1 VTALVRAELL
11 KVRTTRAPYFLA
23 LAGVLLSMLGVL
35 GNALTAGQQTLPP
48 LTDPAMART
57 VYASAGGVT
66 SLIPVIGILIMT
78 TEYRFMTVTSTFLV
92 TPRRGRVVTAK
103 MVAAALVSA
112 LIGAVS
118 VILSFALAAVILSV
132 KTHAAVPA
140 TTQLQIAGGVLLSCA
155 LYGILGVS
163 VGALIKN
170 QVAAVVVA
178 LVWTF
183 VVEALVVALL
193 PSVGKWLPAGA
204 NNAILQG
211 SRPGASFLPVWGG
224 ALVLVGYAVVLALV
238 AARTTLRRDV
248 T

>member
-1 VTALVRAELL
+1 VTTLVRAELL
-11 KVRTTRAPYFLA
+11 KVRTTRAPYWLA
-23 LAGVLLSMLGVL
+23 LSGVLLSVLGVVA
-35 GNALTAGQQTLPP
+35 NALTAGQQTLPP

-57 VYASAGGVT
+57 VYSSAGGVT

-118 VILSFALAAVILSV
+118 IILSFALAAVILSV
-132 KTHAAVPA
+132 KTHAAVPV

-163 VGALIKN
+163 VGALITN
-170 QVAAVVVA
+170 QVAAVVIA

-183 VVEALVVALL
+183 VVEALIVALL
-193 PSVGKWLPAGA
+193 PSVGRWLPAGA

-211 SRPGASFLPVWGG
+211 SRRGADFLPVWGG
-224 ALVLVGYAVVLALV
+224 ALVLIGYAVVLALV

>member
-1 VTALVRAELL
+1 VVA
-11 KVRTTRAPYFLA
+11 
-23 LAGVLLSMLGVL
+23 
-35 GNALTAGQQTLPP
+35 NALTAGQQTLPP

-57 VYASAGGVT
+57 VYSSAGGLT
-66 SLIPVIGILIMT
+66 SIIPVIGILIMT

-103 MVAAALVSA
+103 MLAAAVVSA

-118 VILSFALAAVILSV
+118 VILSFALAAVILSF
-132 KTHAAVPA
+132 KTHADVPA

-163 VGALIKN
+163 VGALITN
-170 QVAAVVVA
+170 QIAAVVVA

-183 VVEALVVALL
+183 VVEALLVALL
-193 PSVGKWLPAGA
+193 PSIGRWLPAGA

-211 SRPGASFLPVWGG
+211 SRRGTDFLPAWGG
-224 ALVLVGYAVVLALV
+224 ALVLIGYAVIFALV